1 MAMAWASSS
10 SSSSDVLGR
19 RATIPCP
26 PRSSREAACTSC
38 APHDEAGFLPHR
50 TLDPMSKDPIRYY
63 LPLGRALVPLA
74 FCLPR
79 SSSSSSSRVVVLVF
93 VCRAPNQRALKSAE
107 ILVGNLGGG
116 VEVNPGEVNDPYT
129 MQCIHGKKI

>member
-50 TLDPMSKDPIRYY
+50 TLDPMSKDPIRQD
-63 LPLGRALVPLA
+63 
-74 FCLPR
+74 LPR
-79 SSSSSSSRVVVLVF
+79 SASRSRLGSPRFLSPALVVFSGVVV
-93 VCRAPNQRALKSAE
+93 VCQGPNQRAVKSAE
-107 ILVGNLGGG
+107 ILAILGEIKSW
-116 VEVNPGEVNDPYT
+116 V
-129 MQCIHGKKI
+129 